1 MAKKK
6 VVKKDSKNVVKSKS
20 IASKLTK
27 SVSKL
32 TQKVVAAVSKTAKK
46 ATPEVKPKKIE
57 KINKPA
63 AKIVLKSA
71 PKAAVKVTLKPAVK
85 PAVKPTAKTAPK
97 TLEKKSKP
105 VEVEIE
111 EEVEEEI
118 EEEIV
123 EENTGDTLIG
133 MAKAEMAAVK
143 IGQTAEKVEK
153 ASKFKAIKVERGNA
167 SDEKA
172 KWQELFKRHGKDK
185 ATTYKMTDTFESLK
199 PIEHKILGWGF
210 VLTNDNDRL
219 EVLFENGIKMLIS
232 NYKPN

>member
-6 VVKKDSKNVVKSKS
+6 EVKKDSKKADKSKS
-20 IASKLTK
+20 IASTLTK

-32 TQKVVAAVSKTAKK
+32 TQKMVAAVSKTAKK
-46 ATPEVKPKKIE
+46 APKEEKPKKAE
-57 KINKPA
+57 KVVKP
-63 AKIVLKSA
+63 A
-71 PKAAVKVTLKPAVK
+71 PKAVAKPVAKPA
-85 PAVKPTAKTAPK
+85 PK
-97 TLEKKSKP
+97 VLEKKSK
-105 VEVEIE
+105 VEAE
-111 EEVEEEI
+111 E
-118 EEEIV
+118 V

-167 SDEKA
+167 ADEKA
-172 KWQELFKRHGKDK
+172 KWQELNKRHGKDK
-185 ATTYKMTDTFESLK
+185 ADAYKMTATFEALK
-199 PIEHKILGWGF
+199 PIQHKILGWGF
-210 VLTNDNDRL
+210 VLTNENDRL

>member
-6 VVKKDSKNVVKSKS
+6 VVKKDSKKAVKSKS

-27 SVSKL
+27 PVSKL
-32 TQKVVAAVSKTAKK
+32 TQKVVATVSKTAKK
-46 ATPEVKPKKIE
+46 VTKEVKPKKAE
-57 KINKPA
+57 KIVKPA
-63 AKIVLKSA
+63 AKMDSKPVT
-71 PKAAVKVTLKPAVK
+71 KAALKALPKVALKPVAK
-85 PAVKPTAKTAPK
+85 PASKV
-97 TLEKKSKP
+97 LEKKSKP

-111 EEVEEEI
+111 EETDEVA
-118 EEEIV
+118 

-167 SDEKA
+167 TDEKA

>member
-6 VVKKDSKNVVKSKS
+6 EVKKDSKKAVKSKS
-20 IASKLTK
+20 ITSTLTK

-32 TQKVVAAVSKTAKK
+32 TQKMVAAVSKTAKK
-46 ATPEVKPKKIE
+46 APKDEKPKKAE
-57 KINKPA
+57 KIAKPAPKAVAKPVAKPA
-63 AKIVLKSA
+63 AKV
-71 PKAAVKVTLKPAVK
+71 
-85 PAVKPTAKTAPK
+85 
-97 TLEKKSKP
+97 LEKKSK
-105 VEVEIE
+105 VEAED
-111 EEVEEEI
+111 
-118 EEEIV
+118 V

-167 SDEKA
+167 ADEKA
-172 KWQELFKRHGKDK
+172 KWQELYKRHGKDK
-185 ATTYKMTDTFESLK
+185 ADAYKMTAVFEALK
-199 PIEHKILGWGF
+199 PIQHKVLGWGF
-210 VLTNDNDRL
+210 VLTNENDRL

>member
-6 VVKKDSKNVVKSKS
+6 VVKKDSKKAVKSKS

-32 TQKVVAAVSKTAKK
+32 TQKVVTAVSKTVKK
-46 ATPEVKPKKIE
+46 ATPEAKPKRVE
-57 KINKPA
+57 KI
-63 AKIVLKSA
+63 
-71 PKAAVKVTLKPAVK
+71 VK
-85 PAVKPTAKTAPK
+85 PAPKVASKPVSKVASKVMPKLHAKVTAKPALKVP
-97 TLEKKSKP
+97 EKKSKP

-111 EEVEEEI
+111 EEIDEA
-118 EEEIV
+118 V

-167 SDEKA
+167 TDEKA